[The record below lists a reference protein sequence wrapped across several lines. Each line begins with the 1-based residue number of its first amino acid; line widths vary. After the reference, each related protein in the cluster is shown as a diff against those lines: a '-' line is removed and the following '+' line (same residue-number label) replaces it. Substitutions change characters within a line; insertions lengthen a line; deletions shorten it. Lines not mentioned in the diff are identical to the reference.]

1 MYLEYFKSMIQKN
14 YSKNLEF
21 PMKIKKLDHLSE
33 IYNEY
38 DAFLIDL
45 WGVMHNGIKLNA
57 SAVEVI
63 NKLESEGKKIIFLT
77 NAPRPTKQVV
87 EFLKKLKMEEKFFKN
102 VFTSGEAALNS
113 LKQKKF
119 GEKFYHLGP
128 KRDDSLFSH
137 MKKYKTTIEK
147 CDFILCTGLFD
158 GEEKNLKYYENLL
171 KDFIEKKLVCTNPDL
186 TVHRGGI
193 EEYCA
198 GKIAEIF
205 EGLGG
210 EVIYFG
216 KPHKEV
222 YLSCLDMNQRTLVIG
237 DNLKTDIKGANNMN
251 LDSVFIT
258 SGIHRSKINNIEGV
272 EELLK
277 KHNVLANYFQNKL
290 TW

>member
-1 MYLEYFKSMIQKN
+1 MKTKLIKGLSQIH
-14 YSKNLEF
+14 SK
-21 PMKIKKLDHLSE
+21 
-33 IYNEY
+33 YN
-38 DAFLIDL
+38 AFFIDL
-45 WGVMHNGIKLNA
+45 WGVIHNGVQLYPGAIDVLKNLSELNKKFVLISNA
-57 SAVEVI
+57 PSPSKSVEKYLI
-63 NKLESEGKKIIFLT
+63 NLKMDKIFL
-77 NAPRPTKQVV
+77 
-87 EFLKKLKMEEKFFKN
+87 KN
-102 VFTSGEAALNS
+102 VFTSGEAALQT
-113 LKQKKF
+113 LRQKVY

-128 KRDDSLFSH
+128 KRDDSLFSD
-137 MKKYKTTIEK
+137 MKKDKTTIEK

-158 GEEKNLKYYENLL
+158 EEEEKLKYYEDLL
-171 KDFIEKKLVCTNPDL
+171 KDFTHKKLVCTNPDL

-210 EVIYFG
+210 EVIFFG

-222 YLSCLDMNQRTLVIG
+222 YLSCLDKNEKTLVIG

-251 LDSVFIT
+251 LDSIFIS
-258 SGIHRSKINNIEGV
+258 SGIHRSTINNEEGV

-277 KHNVLANYFQNKL
+277 KYKVSANYFQNEL